1 MVMVFGMEYKT
12 LELSKISLDLEN
24 PRHEPFQNETE
35 VIVHL
40 CEKEK
45 IVLPLAEDIAKN
57 GLNPMDLSAVIKR
70 DDGSFFCAEG
80 NRRICALKLLTN
92 PKLAPPN
99 FQDAF
104 IKAAEDWRPIKNLN
118 VVEFKDRDEA
128 QPWISRIH
136 AGPDSGRGRLPW
148 NSEQKT
154 RWSLKQKGQN
164 NILDE
169 RQFALA
175 VLDYAEEH
183 GYILKKDRDG
193 RLSTVKNQLS
203 NRLLRKVIGLEERNV
218 DSLKNLSGVN
228 LIAFK
233 RFIADVAKR
242 DIDSWRKK
250 KETEIYANNLINSKG
265 VTGKIESNTGTI
277 SAGGAVIK
285 SPPKPPPPPK
295 PTEPLK
301 PEVIPLNT
309 ELLAA
314 LKEIPSYKLENIY
327 FSLCKVSLKEHTPLL
342 YVGSWMFIE
351 TLTALCGRHY
361 NTDFHSYLSVQK
373 MTSLSLG
380 AKNETKAISE
390 AVKRISEAGNTTK
403 HNKTSAAFNGEQLAN
418 DFEVMKSLLV
428 ALAKEAK
435 GKTK

>member
-1 MVMVFGMEYKT
+1 M
-12 LELSKISLDLEN
+12 
-24 PRHEPFQNETE
+24 
-35 VIVHL
+35 IVHL

>member
-1 MVMVFGMEYKT
+1 MVMVFGMNCD
-12 LELSKISLDLEN
+12 LSQIDLDLEN

-40 CEKEK
+40 CEEEK
-45 IVLPLAEDIAKN
+45 ILELAKDIAEN
-57 GLNPMDLSAVIKR
+57 GLNRLELFAVIKK

-80 NRRICALKLLTN
+80 NRRICALKLLNN
-92 PKLAPPN
+92 PDLAPKN
-99 FQDAF
+99 SQDDFHKASKEF
-104 IKAAEDWRPIKNLN
+104 DAWKKIKHLN
-118 VVEFKDRDEA
+118 VVEFKDRDEVS
-128 QPWISRIH
+128 PWLDRIH
-136 AGPDSGRGRLPW
+136 AGPNKGIGRRQW
-148 NSEQKT
+148 NSEQKA
-154 RWSLKQKGQN
+154 RHNDNHQAK
-164 NILDE
+164 
-169 RQFALA
+169 FALA

-193 RLSTVKNQLS
+193 RISTVRNHLN
-203 NRLLRKVIGLEERNV
+203 NRLLRKVIGLEEPNA
-218 DSLKNLSGVN
+218 DLLKNLSGVN

-233 RFIADVAKR
+233 KFIADVVSK
-242 DIDSWRKK
+242 DINSWAHK
-250 KETEIYANNLINSKG
+250 KEIEIYANNLINNKG
-265 VTGKIESNTGTI
+265 VTDKNVSNENLT
-277 SAGGAVIK
+277 SAVSPVIK
-285 SPPKPPPPPK
+285 TSPK
-295 PTEPLK
+295 PTKSRKLDK
-301 PEVIPLNT
+301 IFSNPELV
-309 ELLAA
+309 AA

-327 FSLCKVSLKEHTPLL
+327 FSLCKISLKEHTPLL

-351 TLTALCGRHY
+351 TLTALCGRNY

-403 HNKTSAAFNGEQLAN
+403 HNKTSAAFNGEQLVN

>member
-24 PRHEPFQNETE
+24 PRHETLDTE
-35 VIVHL
+35 AEAIAHL
-40 CEKEK
+40 FEEEKTF
-45 IVLPLAEDIAKN
+45 PLAKDIAEN
-57 GLNPMDLSAVIKR
+57 GLSPFERFAVVKK

-351 TLTALCGRHY
+351 TLTALCGRNY

-373 MTSLSLG
+373 MTSLALG

-403 HNKTSAAFNGEQLAN
+403 HNKTAAAFNGEQLAN

>member
-80 NRRICALKLLTN
+80 NRRVCALKLLEN
-92 PKLAPPN
+92 PTLAP
-99 FQDAF
+99 DDLREYF
-104 IKAAEDWRPIKNLN
+104 IKASENMRPLEQLN
-118 VVEFKDRDEA
+118 VVEYIDRDEVS
-128 QPWISRIH
+128 PWLDRIH
-136 AGPDSGRGRLPW
+136 AGPNKGIGRRQWSP
-148 NSEQKT
+148 EQKA
-154 RWSLKQKGQN
+154 RNSSDNKRK
-164 NILDE
+164 
-169 RQFALA
+169 FVLA
-175 VLDYAEEH
+175 VLKHAKELKLISQEEA
-183 GYILKKDRDG
+183 DG
-193 RLSTVKNQLS
+193 RFSTVKNQFS
-203 NRLLRKVIGLEERNV
+203 NPLLRDVFGLKSRDVNA
-218 DSLKNLSGVN
+218 LKNLSGAN
-228 LIAFK
+228 LFAFK
-233 RFIADVAKR
+233 KFIADVVAEN
-242 DIDSWRKK
+242 ITSWTQK
-250 KETEIYANNLINSKG
+250 KETEIYAKNLIKAKG
-265 VTGKIESNTGTI
+265 LIDKNLPNTSLT

-285 SPPKPPPPPK
+285 SPPKPPPPLK
-295 PTEPLK
+295 PTEPQK
-301 PEVIPLNT
+301 SEFIPLNT
-309 ELLAA
+309 ELVVA
-314 LKEIPSYKLENIY
+314 LKEIPSYKLESIY

-342 YVGSWMFIE
+342 YVGAWMFIE
-351 TLTALCGRHY
+351 TLTALCER
-361 NTDFHSYLSVQK
+361 NDTTDFYSYLSVQK

-380 AKNETKAISE
+380 AKNEIKAIRE

-403 HNKTSAAFNGEQLAN
+403 HNKTSAAFNSEQLEN
-418 DFEVMKSLLV
+418 DFKVMKSLLV

>member
-1 MVMVFGMEYKT
+1 MEYKT

-314 LKEIPSYKLENIY
+314 LKEILIRGEKRKKPKYMPTILLI
-327 FSLCKVSLKEHTPLL
+327 VKELR
-342 YVGSWMFIE
+342 V
-351 TLTALCGRHY
+351 
-361 NTDFHSYLSVQK
+361 K
-373 MTSLSLG
+373 LSL
-380 AKNETKAISE
+380 I
-390 AVKRISEAGNTTK
+390 R
-403 HNKTSAAFNGEQLAN
+403 EQ
-418 DFEVMKSLLV
+418 SLRV
-428 ALAKEAK
+428 V
-435 GKTK
+435 